1 MRDTQI
7 TKESRILDYLNSDRV
22 QTQLERESYFGGEN
36 GLLIERNR
44 RFKMYLI
51 RESLELH
58 EYRVTEIVEPL
69 VNFPILKSLFKRVY
83 TVEDLSYSSVFR
95 AIFNSDG
102 SIKIDRFASYLTPE
116 DVIEALDELLFT
128 KYLKECSSKDCI
140 FQFFSIF
147 HNFFLY
153 TYLKV

>member
-1 MRDTQI
+1 MQDTQI
-7 TKESRILDYLNSDRV
+7 AKESQVLDYLNSDKV
-22 QTQLERESYFGGEN
+22 QTQLERESYFGGEH

-102 SIKIDRFASYLTPE
+102 SIKIDRFASYLTSK
-116 DVIEALDELLFT
+116 DVIKALDELLFT
-128 KYLKECSSKDCI
+128 K
-140 FQFFSIF
+140 
-147 HNFFLY
+147 
-153 TYLKV
+153 

>member
-1 MRDTQI
+1 MKDTQI
-7 TKESRILDYLNSDRV
+7 AKESQVLDYLNSDKV
-22 QTQLERESYFGGEN
+22 QTQLERESYFGGEH

-102 SIKIDRFASYLTPE
+102 SIKIDRFASYLTSE
-116 DVIEALDELLFT
+116 DVIEALDELLFA
-128 KYLKECSSKDCI
+128 K
-140 FQFFSIF
+140 
-147 HNFFLY
+147 
-153 TYLKV
+153 

>member
-1 MRDTQI
+1 MQDSQI
-7 TKESRILDYLNSDRV
+7 TKESQVLDYLNSDKV
-22 QTQLERESYFGGEN
+22 QTRLERESYFGGEH

-102 SIKIDRFASYLTPE
+102 SIKINRFASYLTSE
-116 DVIEALDELLFT
+116 DVIEALDELLFA
-128 KYLKECSSKDCI
+128 K
-140 FQFFSIF
+140 
-147 HNFFLY
+147 
-153 TYLKV
+153 